1 MKRTLSFLLV
11 VYLTVLTAC
20 NQESTGTNT
29 ESSSAIIVVVENK
42 EYNGTEDKLDQKQEI
57 GDQIGTIEKKTKA
70 TKMPAGNNQ
79 SNYFTVGSEIYS
91 VKGTE
96 DYIIVKDKDHKS
108 QLMKKV
114 VQKRWVLSNIVK
126 QDFKSLNEYKYYLD
140 TFRFST
146 RSICLTLQSTARK
159 T

>member
-1 MKRTLSFLLV
+1 MKRTLTFLSI
-11 VYLTVLTAC
+11 VYLTTFLTAC

-42 EYNGTEDKLDQKQEI
+42 EYNGTEDKLDQKQEM
-57 GDQIGTIEKKTKA
+57 GHQIGTIEKKTKA

-79 SNYFTVGSEIYS
+79 SNCFTVGSEIYS

-108 QLMKKV
+108 HLMKKV
-114 VQKRWVLSNIVK
+114 IQKR
-126 QDFKSLNEYKYYLD
+126 
-140 TFRFST
+140 
-146 RSICLTLQSTARK
+146 
-159 T
+159 

>member
-1 MKRTLSFLLV
+1 MKRTISFLSV

-29 ESSSAIIVVVENK
+29 ESSSAVIVV
-42 EYNGTEDKLDQKQEI
+42 NGTEDKLDQTQEI

-96 DYIIVKDKDHKS
+96 DYIIFKDKDHKS

-114 VQKRWVLSNIVK
+114 VQKR
-126 QDFKSLNEYKYYLD
+126 
-140 TFRFST
+140 
-146 RSICLTLQSTARK
+146 
-159 T
+159 

>member
-1 MKRTLSFLLV
+1 MKRTLSFLSV
-11 VYLTVLTAC
+11 VCLSVLTAC
-20 NQESTGTNT
+20 NQVSTGTNT

-42 EYNGTEDKLDQKQEI
+42 EYNATEYKRDQKQEI

-70 TKMPAGNNQ
+70 TTMPKGNNQ

-108 QLMKKV
+108 QFMKSV
-114 VQKRWVLSNIVK
+114 VQKR
-126 QDFKSLNEYKYYLD
+126 
-140 TFRFST
+140 
-146 RSICLTLQSTARK
+146 
-159 T
+159 

>member
-1 MKRTLSFLLV
+1 MKRTLSFLSV
-11 VYLTVLTAC
+11 VCLSVLTAC
-20 NQESTGTNT
+20 NQVSTGTNT
-29 ESSSAIIVVVENK
+29 GSSSAIIVVVENK
-42 EYNGTEDKLDQKQEI
+42 EYNATEDKLDQKQEI

-70 TKMPAGNNQ
+70 TTMPKGNNQ

-114 VQKRWVLSNIVK
+114 VQKR
-126 QDFKSLNEYKYYLD
+126 
-140 TFRFST
+140 
-146 RSICLTLQSTARK
+146 
-159 T
+159 

>member
-1 MKRTLSFLLV
+1 MKRTLSFLSV
-11 VYLTVLTAC
+11 VYLIVLTAC
-20 NQESTGTNT
+20 NQESLGTNT

-42 EYNGTEDKLDQKQEI
+42 EYNGTEDKLDQTQEI

-70 TKMPAGNNQ
+70 TTMPEGNNQ

-114 VQKRWVLSNIVK
+114 AQKS
-126 QDFKSLNEYKYYLD
+126 
-140 TFRFST
+140 
-146 RSICLTLQSTARK
+146 
-159 T
+159 

>member
-42 EYNGTEDKLDQKQEI
+42 EYNGTEDKLDQRQEI

-79 SNYFTVGSEIYS
+79 SNYFYFTVGSEIYS

-114 VQKRWVLSNIVK
+114 VQKR
-126 QDFKSLNEYKYYLD
+126 
-140 TFRFST
+140 
-146 RSICLTLQSTARK
+146 
-159 T
+159 

>member
-1 MKRTLSFLLV
+1 MKRTISFLSV

-20 NQESTGTNT
+20 NQVSTGTNT
-29 ESSSAIIVVVENK
+29 ESSSAIIIVVENK
-42 EYNGTEDKLDQKQEI
+42 KYNGTEDKLDQTQEI

-91 VKGTE
+91 VEGTE

-108 QLMKKV
+108 HLMKKV
-114 VQKRWVLSNIVK
+114 VQKR
-126 QDFKSLNEYKYYLD
+126 
-140 TFRFST
+140 
-146 RSICLTLQSTARK
+146 
-159 T
+159 

>member
-1 MKRTLSFLLV
+1 MKRTHSFLPV

-20 NQESTGTNT
+20 NQESTGENI
-29 ESSSAIIVVVENK
+29 ESSAIIVVVENK
-42 EYNGTEDKLDQKQEI
+42 EYNGTEDKLDQTQEI
-57 GDQIGTIEKKTKA
+57 GDQIGTLKKKTKA
-70 TKMPAGNNQ
+70 TTMPEGNNQ

-114 VQKRWVLSNIVK
+114 APKR
-126 QDFKSLNEYKYYLD
+126 
-140 TFRFST
+140 
-146 RSICLTLQSTARK
+146 
-159 T
+159 

>member
-1 MKRTLSFLLV
+1 MKRTLSFLSV

-20 NQESTGTNT
+20 NQESTGINI
-29 ESSSAIIVVVENK
+29 ESSAIIVIVGNK
-42 EYNGTEDKLDQKQEI
+42 EYNGTEDKLDQTQEI

-114 VQKRWVLSNIVK
+114 AQKRRVL
-126 QDFKSLNEYKYYLD
+126 FKLTTLSFRKYVLCERITY
-140 TFRFST
+140 
-146 RSICLTLQSTARK
+146 IK

>member
-1 MKRTLSFLLV
+1 MKRTLSFLSV

-20 NQESTGTNT
+20 NQESTGINI
-29 ESSSAIIVVVENK
+29 ESSAIIVIVGNK
-42 EYNGTEDKLDQKQEI
+42 EYNGTEDKLDQTQEI

-114 VQKRWVLSNIVK
+114 AQKR
-126 QDFKSLNEYKYYLD
+126 
-140 TFRFST
+140 
-146 RSICLTLQSTARK
+146 
-159 T
+159 